1 MIDGAEWGESVMP
14 APTARVQSG
23 DTNQE
28 IIIRLVNTA
37 GSDNPGITQ

>member
-1 MIDGAEWGESVMP
+1 MP

-28 IIIRLVNTA
+28 IITTNYVSKLITPGGIVFLIRTS
-37 GSDNPGITQ
+37 GRIC